1 MIGTVLCYVLL
12 PAVRL
17 LRALRGNPAPGGRRR
32 GREAA
37 GGGARG
43 PAFPPLRSGRG
54 GVASPQ
60 APPWGRAG
68 PWGPRRPPLLGGGPA
83 GSFPSCAALGAR
95 EGGPGLPGVA
105 LWDSRAR
112 SARSARLAACAA
124 RCGWVWRP
132 VPTLAPKSRILLLEA
147 LSALPRSRSAGPGET
162 FGDGRR

>member
-43 PAFPPLRSGRG
+43 PAFPPLRTGRG

-68 PWGPRRPPLLGGGPA
+68 AVGASAASAPRGRPCRVLPQLRRPGRTG
-83 GSFPSCAALGAR
+83 
-95 EGGPGLPGVA
+95 GGPGLPGVA